1 MKIKELIIVSI
12 AFLALC
18 NPTFG
23 KDDKE
28 EMRFIVDKGLNTANY
43 NLNGWRKAYWNKKI
57 CFPVQ

>member
-28 EMRFIVDKGLNTANY
+28 EMRFIVDKGLNTAI
-43 NLNGWRKAYWNKKI
+43 LQSKRMAESLLE
-57 CFPVQ
+57 